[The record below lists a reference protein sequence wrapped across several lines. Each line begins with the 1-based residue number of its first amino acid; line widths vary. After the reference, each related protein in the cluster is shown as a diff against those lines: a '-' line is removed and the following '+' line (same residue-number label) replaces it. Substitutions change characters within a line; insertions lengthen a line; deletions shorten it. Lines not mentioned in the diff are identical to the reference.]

1 MTAQELQKRNE
12 KAQKLRVIQVDDG
25 SYFVESSEG
34 KICYRVSMDDGEVS
48 CTCGDFARNIRQDA
62 NFRCKHIVSVQNCV
76 SEGDLENGT
85 FLERK
90 KPKLDERFITTI
102 EGKDF
107 VMYPGLLDLGHQKG
121 ILKIEVE
128 PMQLPTKENGHFAVC
143 KALVVSSN
151 GETFTD
157 VGDANPENCNSR
169 IAKHL
174 LRMASTRAIARALR
188 SFTNIGMTCLEEL
201 GDLNDVIG
209 QEKSIPQ
216 RREPRPI
223 RRKGNGRDVKPAA
236 PEKTSQQ
243 EKAAKPG
250 NGDKPAGQ
258 SEEKVKESRAQ
269 RPQAAPRKAETP
281 QAQPRKVQEPEP
293 QVQTETKETKDQ
305 SQVPKMSEAQKRA
318 IYNLSRRRGIS
329 VDDLEKRVQE
339 TYQVPLE
346 ELPSKDASE
355 FIRTLQQAA

>member
-12 KAQKLRVIQVDDG
+12 RAQKLRVIQVDDG

-34 KICYRVSMDDGEVS
+34 KICYRVMIEDGEVS
-48 CTCGDFARNIRQDA
+48 CTCGDFARNIRQDQ

-143 KALVVSSN
+143 KALIVSSN

-157 VGDANPENCNSR
+157 VGDASPENVNSR

-209 QEKSIPQ
+209 SEPRQSA
-216 RREPRPI
+216 RREVKQFRK
-223 RRKGNGRDVKPAA
+223 KGNGRDVKPAS
-236 PEKTSQQ
+236 PENAAQQ

-250 NGDKPAGQ
+250 NGDKAAGQ
-258 SEEKVKESRAQ
+258 GNEKPREVKPAPSQKREDSR
-269 RPQAAPRKAETP
+269 PRSQPET
-281 QAQPRKVQEPEP
+281 RKVQDPQPQPQAEAKEPE
-293 QVQTETKETKDQ
+293 QT
-305 SQVPKMSEAQKRA
+305 QVPKMSEAQKRA

-346 ELPSKDASE
+346 DLPSKDASE